1 MVPLHSNRKE
11 LRHQVREALAVVS
24 TAPKIRGQESSEGL
38 MGASTVTYVKN
49 VAKSMQKT
57 SEVAVVYLLI
67 NYYVPPTLWRQK
79 SKNRKLGSSKS
90 EEV

>member
-1 MVPLHSNRKE
+1 
-11 LRHQVREALAVVS
+11 
-24 TAPKIRGQESSEGL
+24 

>member
-1 MVPLHSNRKE
+1 MR
-11 LRHQVREALAVVS
+11 
-24 TAPKIRGQESSEGL
+24 
-38 MGASTVTYVKN
+38 ASTVTYVKN

-57 SEVAVVYLLI
+57 SKVAVVYLLI
-67 NYYVPPTLWRQK
+67 NYYVPRTLWRQK